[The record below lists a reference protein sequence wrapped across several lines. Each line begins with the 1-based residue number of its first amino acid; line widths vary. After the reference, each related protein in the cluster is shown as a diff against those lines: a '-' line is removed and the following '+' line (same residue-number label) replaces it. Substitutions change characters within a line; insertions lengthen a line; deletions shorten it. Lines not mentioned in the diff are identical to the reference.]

1 MCHINNGGC
10 GTLCLAIPA
19 GRVCACADNQLLD
32 ENGTTCTF
40 NPEETVLHICK
51 PEEFRC
57 KNKHCIQARWKCD
70 GDDDCLDGSDEDSV
84 TCFNHSC
91 PDDQFKCQNNRCI
104 PKRWICDG
112 ANDCGSNEDESNQ
125 TCAARTCQADQ
136 FSCGN
141 GRCIPRAWLCDR
153 EDDCGDQT
161 DEVASCEFPTCEPLT
176 QFVCKSGRCISS
188 KWHCDTDDDYGDRS
202 DEVGC
207 VHSCFDDQFR
217 CPSGRCIPGHWACDG
232 DNDCGDFS
240 DETQVNCT
248 KSEVTPGMSKI
259 KQNLNRRFCLHDL
272 EKVLQRQYLKTFTL
286 RLAALGMNFSA
297 ALMETASRICGAVM
311 EKKIVKMAV
320 TKRAVTGPSDC
331 VTTKPSFPA
340 GVQVSTVNT
349 QGAEPVSAGSI
360 CSSSLK
366 SILRLW

>member
-84 TCFNHSC
+84 TCS
-91 PDDQFKCQNNRCI
+91 
-104 PKRWICDG
+104 
-112 ANDCGSNEDESNQ
+112 
-125 TCAARTCQADQ
+125 RTCQADQ